1 MSKTDKEKELL
12 REELENL
19 NKALD
24 NLSCSSIKYHLV
36 SQAISEIEKDL
47 EKLIKEG
54 KKMILNKTLVDEVIR
69 LTKKYHESNDI
80 DYLPTLLEAK
90 KVLEEN
96 ATWQVGD
103 LLYDLAQY
111 TQVSG
116 KGTYDD
122 IYKALAIFGIIVE
135 DKDRK

>member
-47 EKLIKEG
+47 EKLIKE
-54 KKMILNKTLVDEVIR
+54 K
-69 LTKKYHESNDI
+69 
-80 DYLPTLLEAK
+80 
-90 KVLEEN
+90 EN
-96 ATWQVGD
+96 
-103 LLYDLAQY
+103 
-111 TQVSG
+111 
-116 KGTYDD
+116 
-122 IYKALAIFGIIVE
+122 E
-135 DKDRK
+135 